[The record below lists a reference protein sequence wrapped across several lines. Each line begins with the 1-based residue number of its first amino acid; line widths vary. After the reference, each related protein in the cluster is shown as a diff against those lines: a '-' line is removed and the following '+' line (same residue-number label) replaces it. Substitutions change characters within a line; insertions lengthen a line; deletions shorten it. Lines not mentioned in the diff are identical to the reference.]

1 MRSLKQAQFLRAGN
15 PVGADVGGFVG
26 CGDGFSAG
34 NCVGGRL
41 AVGKSVGRRVGGETP
56 LNVGWDVGASSLVG
70 ADVGR
75 DLHDTW
81 KFIYHAALIYKNI
94 SI

>member
-41 AVGKSVGRRVGGETP
+41 LSVKVLGAEWKTP
-56 LNVGWDVGASSLVG
+56 LNVSWDVVLKPCRC
-70 ADVGR
+70 DVGR
-75 DLHDTW
+75 VYDT
-81 KFIYHAALIYKNI
+81 
-94 SI
+94 